1 MGPLEPGSG
10 LVRTKIRR
18 SRRGGAL
25 GALLAALIL
34 SGCAA
39 SLTAV
44 NERGGERIRTQRAIW
59 EAQQLDSYVFETR
72 RVCFCAFVGWLE
84 VSVSDGTVDQI
95 NALGEE
101 DVPAW
106 AIAEYPT
113 VDELFDILEEAVA
126 QDAAQIEVT
135 WHESMGYPESF
146 YIDYSKNV
154 ADEELGHDI
163 RSLIPSP

>member
-1 MGPLEPGSG
+1 MGIHEPGSG
-10 LVRTKIRR
+10 FGRTKIRR
-18 SRRGGAL
+18 GRGTMVL
-25 GALLAALIL
+25 SVFSALLLL
-34 SGCAA
+34 SACAD

-84 VSVSDGTVDQI
+84 VSVAGGTVQQVT
-95 NALGEE
+95 ALEEE

-106 AIAEYPT
+106 ATADYPT
-113 VDELFDILEEAVA
+113 VDELFDILEEAVV

-135 WHESMGYPESF
+135 WHASMGYPESF

-163 RSLIPSP
+163 RSLDPSN